1 MHKDA
6 ILVRMLQKLVTLLY
20 LSGEPL
26 SIQALSSLL
35 GISPA
40 EIEKHVDELENA
52 LKGIGLS
59 LLRSAEGL
67 SIVTDASQA
76 SLVETF
82 WKAELEGDLTPATLQ
97 VLTLVAYL
105 GAPTREEISYIRGVQ
120 SSQSIRTLTVRGLIS
135 RQGEV
140 CTLTGDALKQ
150 LGVVKVEDL
159 PDYDALHASLREKLE
174 MRAA

>member
-1 MHKDA
+1 
-6 ILVRMLQKLVTLLY
+6 MLQKIVTLLF

-26 SIQALSSLL
+26 STHALAKMLDTA
-35 GISPA
+35 P
-40 EIEKHVDELENA
+40 EEVEKHIGELENA
-52 LKGIGLS
+52 LKGIGLA
-59 LLRSAEGL
+59 LLKSGDGL

-76 SLVETF
+76 PLVEAF

-105 GAPTREEISYIRGVQ
+105 GNPTREEISYIRGVQ

-140 CTLTGDALKQ
+140 CSITGDALKQ
-150 LGVVKVEDL
+150 LGVTKVEEL
-159 PDYDALHASLREKLE
+159 LDYETLHASFQEKL
-174 MRAA
+174 AARNA